1 MRKKIITGLSL
12 AAVLT
17 SSFAITGCK
26 GTSTVDSGS
35 VKTEDTNGEAV
46 IKNFEMPEIGEKI
59 AVIKVK
65 DYGEI
70 KIKLFA
76 EEAKA
81 AAPVPEKNA
90 VDNFISLADKDY
102 YNELIFHRVIPNF
115 MIQGGDPK
123 GDGTGGNSTWGGEF
137 DGGLPE
143 GLYHFSGAVAYA
155 NSSGTSTDGSQFY
168 IVDTP
173 ADKVYYGG
181 HYDESG
187 TLQYYNS
194 FEEAKL
200 DPPQNVKDKYLEVGG
215 VPLLDGNYT
224 VFGQVFEGLDIVRK
238 ISTVEVDEN
247 DKPLKQVQMESV
259 TIEEYKG

>member
-1 MRKKIITGLSL
+1 MASSLSM
-12 AAVLT
+12 
-17 SSFAITGCK
+17 TGCK
-26 GTSTVDSGS
+26 TILLLTAVLQKLINQMKRLLS
-35 VKTEDTNGEAV
+35 KTL
-46 IKNFEMPEIGEKI
+46 KCPKSEKI

-90 VDNFISLADKDY
+90 VDNFIGLADKGY
-102 YNELIFHRVIPNF
+102 YDELIFHRIIPNF

-155 NSSGTSTDGSQFY
+155 NSNGTSTDGSQFY

-187 TLQYYNS
+187 CSIITRLKKQILICLRMLRINILRLAECLCLTAIIPYSVRCLRIRYCT
-194 FEEAKL
+194 
-200 DPPQNVKDKYLEVGG
+200 KYFNG
-215 VPLLDGNYT
+215 
-224 VFGQVFEGLDIVRK
+224 
-238 ISTVEVDEN
+238 
-247 DKPLKQVQMESV
+247 
-259 TIEEYKG
+259 

>member
-1 MRKKIITGLSL
+1 MRNKVITGLLHTAALASSL
-12 AAVLT
+12 
-17 SSFAITGCK
+17 SMTGCK
-26 GTSTVDSGS
+26 GNSTVDSS
-35 VKTEDTNGEAV
+35 STKADKSNEEAV

-90 VDNFISLADKDY
+90 VDNFIGLADKGY
-102 YNELIFHRVIPNF
+102 YDELIFHRIIPNF

-155 NSSGTSTDGSQFY
+155 NSNGTSTDGSQFY

-187 TLQYYNS
+187 ALQYYNS
-194 FEEAKL
+194 FEEANIDL
-200 DPPQNVKDKYLEVGG
+200 PQNVKDKYLEVGG

-224 VFGQVFEGLDIVRK
+224 VFGQVFEGLDIVRN